1 MTASFLHNSE
11 GLGDAGESLRPR
23 RDGAKAGP
31 VWLVTFVDLISLLL
45 AFFVLIYSMSSP
57 NAPEWQAFTAAM
69 SKAEVEKPAET
80 TQAPPTAVS
89 AEADR
94 PGRGVD
100 LRYLRRILESGMVR
114 ETTLALAV
122 LREDAGKL
130 IMSLPGDLF
139 FGAGSASVLESGE
152 AALFALAETL
162 SNLDNRIDLVGHTD
176 PQPMRGG
183 GAFASNWGLSL
194 ARAAAVADS
203 LASAGYRKPM
213 TVRGLGDAW
222 FDDIDPN
229 LPLAQRYRRARRV
242 DLIIH
247 RERDPR

>member
-1 MTASFLHNSE
+1 MTSVLPRDHETSIVHAE
-11 GLGDAGESLRPR
+11 PPRPR
-23 RDGAKAGP
+23 RAGGGA

-45 AFFVLIYSMSSP
+45 AFFVMMYSMSSVNSP
-57 NAPEWQAFTAAM
+57 DWRAFTAAM
-69 SKAEVEKPAET
+69 QKSVTTKPVETVA
-80 TQAPPTAVS
+80 APPTPIS

-100 LRYLRRILESGMVR
+100 VRYLRRILESGMSR

-122 LREDAGKL
+122 LREASGNL
-130 IMSLPGDLF
+130 ILSLPGDLF
-139 FGAGSASVLESGE
+139 FGAGSASVLESGN

-162 SNLDNRIDLVGHTD
+162 STLDNRIDLVGHSD

-203 LASAGYRKPM
+203 LTRAGYRKPM
-213 TVRGLGDAW
+213 TIRGLGDAH
-222 FDDIDPN
+222 FDDINPD
-229 LPLAQRYRRARRV
+229 LPIAQRYRRARRV

-247 RERDPR
+247 RDRDAR

>member
-1 MTASFLHNSE
+1 MTASF
-11 GLGDAGESLRPR
+11 PR
-23 RDGAKAGP
+23 DRDGLDGQGRNARRGGAGSGP

-45 AFFVLIYSMSSP
+45 AFFVMIFSMSSLSSP
-57 NAPEWQAFTAAM
+57 DWRAFTAAM
-69 SKAEVEKPAET
+69 SQAEVKTSVDT
-80 TQAPPTAVS
+80 TQAAPTAVS

-100 LRYLRRILESGMVR
+100 VRYLRRILESGMAR

-130 IMSLPGDLF
+130 ILSLPGDLF
-139 FGAGSASVLESGE
+139 FGAGSASVLQSGD

-162 SNLDNRIDLVGHTD
+162 SNLDNRIDLIGHSD

-203 LASAGYRKPM
+203 LARAGYRKPM

-222 FDDIDPN
+222 FDDIDPS
-229 LPLAQRYRRARRV
+229 LPLELRYRRARRV

-247 RERDPR
+247 RERDAR

>member
-1 MTASFLHNSE
+1 MTAFFLRDRVGSDGE
-11 GLGDAGESLRPR
+11 GRSAR
-23 RDGAKAGP
+23 RGATASGP

-45 AFFVLIYSMSSP
+45 AFFVMMFSMSSLSYP
-57 NAPEWQAFTAAM
+57 DWRAFTAAM
-69 SKAEVEKPAET
+69 SKAEVKTSADT
-80 TQAPPTAVS
+80 TQVAPTAVS

-94 PGRGVD
+94 PGHGVNV
-100 LRYLRRILESGMVR
+100 RYLRRILESGMAR

-122 LREDAGKL
+122 LREDSGKL
-130 IMSLPGDLF
+130 ILSLPGDLF
-139 FGAGSASVLESGE
+139 FGAGSASVLQSGD

-162 SNLDNRIDLVGHTD
+162 SNLDNRIDLIGHSD

-183 GAFASNWGLSL
+183 GTFASNWGLSL

-203 LASAGYRKPM
+203 LVQAGYRKPT

-222 FDDIDPN
+222 FADIDPN
-229 LPLAQRYRRARRV
+229 LPLEQRYRRARRV

-247 RERDPR
+247 RESDAR

>member
-1 MTASFLHNSE
+1 MTASFLRGGP
-11 GLGDAGESLRPR
+11 GLGGEDESGR
-23 RDGAKAGP
+23 RRRAGAKSGP

-45 AFFVLIYSMSSP
+45 AFFVMIFSMSSLSSP
-57 NAPEWQAFTAAM
+57 DWRAFTAAM
-69 SKAEVEKPAET
+69 SKSEVKKSVET
-80 TQAPPTAVS
+80 TQTPPTAVS
-89 AEADR
+89 ARADR

-100 LRYLRRILESGMVR
+100 VRYLRRILESGMSR

-130 IMSLPGDLF
+130 ILSLPGDLF
-139 FGAGSASVLESGE
+139 FGAGSASVLESGN

-162 SNLDNRIDLVGHTD
+162 STLDNRIDLIGHTA

-203 LASAGYRKPM
+203 LARAGYRKPI

-222 FDDIDPN
+222 FDDIERS
-229 LPLAQRYRRARRV
+229 LPLEQRYRRARRV

-247 RERDPR
+247 RERDIR